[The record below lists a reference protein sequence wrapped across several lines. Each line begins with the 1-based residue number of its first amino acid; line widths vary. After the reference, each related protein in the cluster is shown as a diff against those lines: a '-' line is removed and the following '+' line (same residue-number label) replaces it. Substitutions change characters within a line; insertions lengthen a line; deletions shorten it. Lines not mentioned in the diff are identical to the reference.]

1 MSAEP
6 EVRAGQGLAL
16 PAGWVA
22 LSDVGPA
29 PATQQDG
36 CDTEGP
42 KPPREHTRTHPAERF
57 KSTDFTVYQLD
68 LNKVDFFFLRLIC
81 AFICQYN

>member
-29 PATQQDG
+29 PAAQQDG

-42 KPPREHTRTHPAERF
+42 KPPREHTRTHPAEHF

-68 LNKVDFFFLRLIC
+68 LNKVDLFFFEVNLCFYLPV
-81 AFICQYN
+81 